1 MNQILCSTGAIIGK
15 PNNNDYRLLREYA
28 PKLECDGFELMM
40 SSSWYSH
47 IDQVIDDIKSYRL
60 SIPVVH
66 SQKSLGESMSGMT
79 VRYSGGRYNEYV
91 MTEEE
96 DRKNFEDGT
105 SRFAANLR
113 LAEGVGAKK
122 WCSICGMGWCPIKI
136 FRRMW
141 KDSEYGRTWR
151 IRKE

>member
-1 MNQILCSTGAIIGK
+1 MPWAEKS
-15 PNNNDYRLLREYA
+15 REHSEKFSPEA
-28 PKLECDGFELMM
+28 VKQCVVGREKQQVPKLECDGFELMM
-40 SSSWYSH
+40 SSAWYSH
-47 IDQVIDDIKSYRL
+47 IDRVIDDIKSYKL

-79 VRYSGGRYNEYV
+79 AGYSGGRYNEYA

-122 WCSICGMGWCPIKI
+122 MVLHLWNGVVSDKNNNH
-136 FRRMW
+136 
-141 KDSEYGRTWR
+141 TT
-151 IRKE
+151 

>member
-40 SSSWYSH
+40 SSAWYSH
-47 IDQVIDDIKSYRL
+47 IDRVIDDIKSYKL

-66 SQKSLGESMSGMT
+66 SQKSLGESMSGT
-79 VRYSGGRYNEYV
+79 TAGYSGGRYNEYA

-96 DRKNFEDGT
+96 Y
-105 SRFAANLR
+105 S
-113 LAEGVGAKK
+113 
-122 WCSICGMGWCPIKI
+122 
-136 FRRMW
+136 
-141 KDSEYGRTWR
+141 
-151 IRKE
+151 